1 MKDKVKGLAAG
12 LLIGTLITGSA
23 AYAAGSSTKIE
34 VAFQSVKYMFDGVQK
49 TAPDNAIVYKGQ
61 MYAPVKFIAESA
73 GKGFSYDSKNHTAWI
88 GKKEGAFKY
97 LTDISYARV
106 NAKYESLI
114 DFNQNYQR
122 QKITIADNTYQKG
135 INFAYYSYDTLG
147 KQPSIEYNLN
157 GKYNKLTGFVGIDDY
172 TKNSNGSVTYRF
184 IGDDNELLTV
194 ENVRG
199 GDNPK
204 QVTVDVTGVLKLK
217 IEVEFVS
224 EDYQDI
230 FAAFAEPKLFQ

>member
-34 VAFQSVKYMFDGVQK
+34 VVFQSVKYMFDGVQK
-49 TAPDNAIVYKGQ
+49 VAPDNAIVYKGQ
-61 MYAPVKFIAESA
+61 MYAPVKFIAESS

-97 LTDISYARV
+97 LSDVNYARV
-106 NAKYESLI
+106 NARNESLI

-122 QKITIADNTYQKG
+122 NKITIADNTYQKG
-135 INFAYYSYDTLG
+135 INFAYYPYDSNS

-157 GKYNKLTGFVGIDDY
+157 GNYKKLTAFVGVDDY
-172 TKNSNGSVTYRF
+172 TKNNVGSVTYRF

-194 ENVRG
+194 EDVRG

-204 QVTVDVTGVLKLK
+204 QVSVDVTGVLKLK
-217 IEVEFVS
+217 IEVEFETNS
-224 EDYQDI
+224 YSDF
-230 FAAFAEPKLFQ
+230 FAALAEPKLFQ